1 MPLVQ
6 IAAPS
11 AEPIS
16 NVEAKN
22 YLRLDADLTQDDSL
36 IDTLI
41 SAARLYAEAYCG
53 RSFITQQWRLVLDTF
68 PSPQT
73 LGVPWGKPWSI
84 PPQAIQLERGPVISV
99 DSVKYLDMGG
109 TLQTMP
115 ASQYTADLSSPQP
128 RITPVF
134 GSIWPVVLPQ
144 IAAVQVNFTAGYGA
158 AAANVPAGIR
168 QWLLLRVST
177 LYRNR
182 EEVAILGRGKVDPLP
197 FVDCLLDPYRVIEG

>member
-1 MPLVQ
+1 MPIVQ
-6 IAAPS
+6 ITAPAS
-11 AEPIS
+11 EPITRA
-16 NVEAKN
+16 EAKV
-22 YLRLDADLTQDDSL
+22 YLRLDDDLTADDTL

-41 SAARLYAEAYCG
+41 SAARLYAEAYCS
-53 RSFITQQWRLVLDTF
+53 RSFITQQWRLVLDSF
-68 PSPQT
+68 PNPQAF
-73 LGVPWGKPWSI
+73 GVPYGRPWGI
-84 PPQAIQLERGPVISV
+84 PPQAIQLERGPVQSV

-115 ASQYTADLSSPQP
+115 ASQYTAELTSPQP

-134 GSIWPVVLPQ
+134 GAIWPIPLPQ
-144 IAAVQVNFTAGYGA
+144 IGAVQVNYTTGYGTTG
-158 AAANVPAGIR
+158 ANVPAGIR

-197 FVDCLLDPYRVIEG
+197 FVDALLDPYRVVEG